1 MASIRQ
7 ERIAE
12 LIQQELSI
20 IFQRNAREFCNGAMV
35 SVTKVR
41 IAPDLSVARVY
52 LSIFGAK
59 DKDEVLRHINMVKP
73 KVKHALSQ
81 VIRHQ
86 LRKTPDLNFYI
97 DDSLDYAMEIE
108 KLLKKK

>member
-7 ERIAE
+7 EKIAE

-20 IFQRNAREFCNGAMV
+20 IFQREARNYCQGAMV
-35 SVTKVR
+35 SVTIVR
-41 IAPDLSVARVY
+41 VAPDLSIAKIY

-59 DKDEVLRHINMVKP
+59 DKTAVLESIKANKP

-81 VIRHQ
+81 VIKKQ

-108 KLLKKK
+108 QLLKK

>member
-7 ERIAE
+7 EKIAE

-20 IFQRNAREFCNGAMV
+20 IFQREARNFCLGAMV
-35 SVTKVR
+35 SVTIVR
-41 IAPDLSVARVY
+41 VAPDLSIAKIY

-59 DKDEVLRHINMVKP
+59 DKQAVLESIKDNKP

-81 VIRHQ
+81 VIKKQ

-108 KLLKKK
+108 QLLKK

>member
-7 ERIAE
+7 EKISG

-20 IFQRNAREFCNGAMV
+20 IFQKEARNICLGAMV
-35 SVTKVR
+35 SVTIVR
-41 IAPDLSVARVY
+41 VAPDLSTAKVY

-59 DKDEVLRHINMVKP
+59 DKNAVLESVKDNKH

-81 VIRHQ
+81 VIKMQ
-86 LRKTPDLNFYI
+86 LRKTPDLSFYI
-97 DDSLDYAMEIE
+97 DDSLDYAMEIDA
-108 KLLKKK
+108 LLKK

>member
-7 ERIAE
+7 EKISG

-20 IFQRNAREFCNGAMV
+20 IFQKEARNICLGAMV
-35 SVTKVR
+35 SVTIVR
-41 IAPDLSVARVY
+41 VAPDLSTAKAY

-59 DKDEVLRHINMVKP
+59 DKEAVIGSIKDNKY

-81 VIRHQ
+81 VIKMQ
-86 LRKTPDLNFYI
+86 LRKTPDLSFYI
-97 DDSLDYAMEIE
+97 DDSLDYAMEIDA
-108 KLLKKK
+108 LLKK

>member
-7 ERIAE
+7 EKIAE

-20 IFQRNAREFCNGAMV
+20 IFQKEARNYCLGAMV
-35 SVTKVR
+35 SVTIVR
-41 IAPDLSVARVY
+41 VAPDLSIAKVY
-52 LSIFGAK
+52 LSVFGAK
-59 DKDEVLRHINMVKP
+59 DKQAVLESVKDN
-73 KVKHALSQ
+73 KSKIKHALSQ
-81 VIRHQ
+81 VIKKQ

-108 KLLKKK
+108 QLLKK

>member
-7 ERIAE
+7 EKISG

-20 IFQRNAREFCNGAMV
+20 IFQKEARNICLGAMV
-35 SVTKVR
+35 SVTIVR
-41 IAPDLSVARVY
+41 VAPDLSTAKVY

-59 DKDEVLRHINMVKP
+59 DKNTVLESVKDNKH

-81 VIRHQ
+81 VIKMQ
-86 LRKTPDLNFYI
+86 LRKTPDLSFYI
-97 DDSLDYAMEIE
+97 DDSLDYAMEIDA
-108 KLLKKK
+108 LLKK